1 MTNKQYR
8 TRKLTVGTV
17 QKSIATM
24 ASRWFRRKPSQR
36 FAGSP
41 RRWTARRYRDTDRSE
56 STKPSFSSSPWIL
69 GAPQD
74 GFSRA
79 ILRMRSWISAVI
91 LALPGA
97 GPRDHQRQYNRN
109 PARCQP
115 TTVSGFTISS
125 TSAQRDQT
133 LRNAV
138 QNNRSI
144 GLSLG
149 RGRLRF
155 RTATCWRK
163 ARILGPDRFDT

>member
-36 FAGSP
+36 FSGSP

-69 GAPQD
+69 GAPQV

-79 ILRMRSWISAVI
+79 ILRISAWQEVTASMI
-91 LALPGA
+91 ELLATVAITASSLLLSGLPRERVESWARQA
-97 GPRDHQRQYNRN
+97 GLL
-109 PARCQP
+109 
-115 TTVSGFTISS
+115 IE
-125 TSAQRDQT
+125 
-133 LRNAV
+133 
-138 QNNRSI
+138 
-144 GLSLG
+144 
-149 RGRLRF
+149 
-155 RTATCWRK
+155 
-163 ARILGPDRFDT
+163 GP